1 VQLPDDREDRE
12 CHGPGDLGALGRYR
26 IGAPSPRGKVAG
38 GEKRDIMLQR
48 IRRQFGTAG
57 LVVAVVA
64 LVAALGGGAVAAT
77 GGGPLAASSAKKS
90 AGLNGKQKKEVE
102 KLAKKFQ
109 GSGPVGPQG
118 SPGAKGDPGPKGDT
132 GPKGDPGLPGT
143 FSTEPLP
150 SGERLTGVYGTQVE
164 ATFSIASISFPIRV
178 SPAPSTEVWI
188 QSNGETALLINPQT
202 GAVTGI
208 IEEEPEE
215 VEALCPGSVAN
226 PQAEPGNV
234 CLYTKIEEEASFD
247 IGIFAKP
254 ARATSPDPEAGV
266 LMSFQSTGGTGL
278 ISGSWAVTAE

>member
-1 VQLPDDREDRE
+1 
-12 CHGPGDLGALGRYR
+12 
-26 IGAPSPRGKVAG
+26 
-38 GEKRDIMLQR
+38 MLQR
-48 IRRQFGTAG
+48 VRRQFGTAG
-57 LVVAVVA
+57 LVIAVVA

-77 GGGPLAASSAKKS
+77 GGGPPAASSAKKS
-90 AGLNGKQKKEVE
+90 AGLNSKQKKEVE

-109 GSGPVGPQG
+109 GSGPQGP
-118 SPGAKGDPGPKGDT
+118 PGAKGDPGPKGDA
-132 GPKGDPGLPGT
+132 GPKGDTGNTGPQGT

-150 SGERLTGVYGTQVE
+150 SNQTLTGVYGTQVE
-164 ATFSIASISFPIRV
+164 ATFSIASISFPIEV

-188 QSNGETALLINPQT
+188 QSNGETALLINPQN

-215 VEALCPGSVAN
+215 VEALCPGSVAD

-234 CLYTKIEEEASFD
+234 CLYTAIEEEASFD

-254 ARATSPDPEAGV
+254 ARVTSPDPEAGV